1 MSKSLNSR
9 LQLGNKTEREQMD
22 LARDHIKKI
31 KFWTEQCREVFQKMT
46 QMDLF
51 LGGGGVHLGIKT
63 LAINEIFL
71 FM

>member
-9 LQLGNKTEREQMD
+9 LELGNKTEKEQMD

-31 KFWTEQCREVFQKMT
+31 KFWTEQCREVHVLKQIT

-51 LGGGGVHLGIKT
+51 VHLGI
-63 LAINEIFL
+63 
-71 FM
+71 

>member
-9 LQLGNKTEREQMD
+9 LELGNKTEKEQMD

-31 KFWTEQCREVFQKMT
+31 KFWTEQCREVHVLKQIT

-51 LGGGGVHLGIKT
+51 CAFRH
-63 LAINEIFL
+63 INTCNK
-71 FM
+71 